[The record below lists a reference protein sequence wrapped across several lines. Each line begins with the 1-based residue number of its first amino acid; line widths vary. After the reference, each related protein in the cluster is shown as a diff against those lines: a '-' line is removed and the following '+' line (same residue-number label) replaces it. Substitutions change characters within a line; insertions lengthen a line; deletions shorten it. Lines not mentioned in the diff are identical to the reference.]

1 MDSLLMYLVLAE
13 ISRKCKLVL
22 RDTTSSR
29 TAHNPRVLP
38 LFSEEALNNSSLKL
52 KDL

>member
-1 MDSLLMYLVLAE
+1 MVSLLMSSELAE
-13 ISRKCKLVL
+13 ILRKCKSVL

-29 TAHNPRVLP
+29 TAHSLRVLP
-38 LFSEEALNNSSLKL
+38 SSSEEELSNSSLKL